1 MDINIGTL
9 AYVSEEMAKKRRHE
23 REDMVS
29 REVDF
34 NKIELGTE
42 YIAKDQFGFRISYSQ
57 PFIIVHLE
65 IYDENKKCE
74 IIDIFRIFV
83 NYMFEDNKEKGIK
96 KVFLVDAQDVKK
108 QLAKRKDNIDNRKE
122 FIIETPDLLTGEF
135 VPLLSKIKEIK

>member
-1 MDINIGTL
+1 MTSTEI
-9 AYVSEEMAKKRRHE
+9 
-23 REDMVS
+23 
-29 REVDF
+29 DF

-42 YIAKDQFGFRISYSQ
+42 YIAKDQFGFRITYSR

-74 IIDIFRIFV
+74 IIDTFSNFV
-83 NYMFEDNKEKGIK
+83 NYLFEDNKEKGIK
-96 KVFLVDAQDVKK
+96 KVFLVDAKDVKK
-108 QLAKRKDNIDNRKE
+108 QLAKRRDDIDNKKE